1 MSKDSYQ
8 LPAYVRLASI
18 AKMNIASADMPAL
31 IKLLEQAQQAGRDE
45 AAKVAESMSHR
56 NDDMG
61 AIIARRIRGVA

>member
-45 AAKVAESMSHR
+45 AAKVAERS
-56 NDDMG
+56 G
-61 AIIARRIRGVA
+61 PQGVLIARAIRGVA